1 MGLVRQ
7 FFSGFPTV
15 ELARIIH
22 DYVIPEPSIHGLYH
36 VSSSPINKYELLTLI
51 AKEYSKDIDVKVE
64 DSLVIDR
71 SLDSSKFREA
81 TGFQSR
87 SWQEMLATMREFG

>member
-7 FFSGFPTV
+7 FFRGFQRSNLLGLFMIMLFLSLLFMGYTMFPQV
-15 ELARIIH
+15 Q
-22 DYVIPEPSIHGLYH
+22 SINTSFLQ
-36 VSSSPINKYELLTLI
+36 LI
-51 AKEYSKDIDVKVE
+51 AKEYSKDIDVKVD